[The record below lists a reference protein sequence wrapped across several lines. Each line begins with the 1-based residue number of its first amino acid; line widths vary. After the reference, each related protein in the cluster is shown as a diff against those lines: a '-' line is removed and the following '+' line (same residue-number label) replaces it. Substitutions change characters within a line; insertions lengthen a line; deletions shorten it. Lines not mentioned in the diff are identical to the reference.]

1 MGQAQSGFDSSC
13 SGKSRDSR
21 HGSLGPVGAQTQQQ
35 FLSPDANE
43 SSGGTMLGSDLSGHL
58 AEQFAAGAR
67 QDTVAFAAQPPEVAA
82 GSYVDAEEFR
92 PSVLDASQREVSTWT
107 GRETQIEVEFTR
119 RNIKT
124 LQDEFAL
131 VAAQRQQMEERQ
143 AELNQ
148 AKEKLF
154 DELQHMRGG
163 SLTSCAIS

>member
-1 MGQAQSGFDSSC
+1 MGPFGSG
-13 SGKSRDSR
+13 
-21 HGSLGPVGAQTQQQ
+21 
-35 FLSPDANE
+35 N
-43 SSGGTMLGSDLSGHL
+43 LGSDLSGHL
-58 AEQFAAGAR
+58 AEQFAAGAG

-92 PSVLDASQREVSTWT
+92 PSAPFLKQLDSRLESRESQSRFEEPCDEFFKVLDASQREVSTWT